1 MSSRF
6 SLIFLRVVLGLVI
19 GGYSAALVLR
29 QFRSAHA
36 HWHSHMFL
44 VGCAE
49 LLATILFLIPKTMRC
64 GGIALIMIMVYAMIF
79 HVLHREYDVS
89 YLAIYI
95 AGVLAV
101 VCNPT

>member
-6 SLIFLRVVLGLVI
+6 SLIVLRVVLGLVI

-29 QFRSAHA
+29 QLRSSHP
-36 HWHSHMFL
+36 HWHSHAFL
-44 VGCAE
+44 IGCAE
-49 LLATILFLIPKTMRC
+49 LLAAIFFLIPKTMRF
-64 GGIALIMIMVYAMIF
+64 GGVALILIMGYAMFF
-79 HVLHREYDVS
+79 HLLHGEYDVA

-101 VCNPT
+101 TCNPT